1 MKAHVGVLRG
11 LGSEDQSSR
20 RLRVCSGR
28 EVGICCVCSGVKG
41 LSVDLY
47 LEMCILQAEALYL
60 KQPTSRQ
67 AMSSD
72 RFAQSYPHWPGFSC
86 LVKSS
91 GENNPGEHV
100 ALIKKQEK
108 HIFEIQSQRALPPRQ
123 MCALLPPMRKRWG
136 FSKGAFCFLVTKP
149 FQSQGYLQPTLKSPL
164 HLTAVMECQQPAFVL
179 ERLALGSCW
188 RERTDVIPYV

>member
-20 RLRVCSGR
+20 RLRVCSGW
-28 EVGICCVCSGVKG
+28 EVFAVSAVELKACLLTCVWRCASSRLRLSISNSRHPDRPCPRTGSHSLTLIG
-41 LSVDLY
+41 LVF
-47 LEMCILQAEALYL
+47 
-60 KQPTSRQ
+60 SR
-67 AMSSD
+67 
-72 RFAQSYPHWPGFSC
+72 

-136 FSKGAFCFLVTKP
+136 FLKG
-149 FQSQGYLQPTLKSPL
+149 
-164 HLTAVMECQQPAFVL
+164 HFV
-179 ERLALGSCW
+179 SW
-188 RERTDVIPYV
+188 